1 MNNYKV
7 YYHKVS
13 KEISG
18 YNFDKYYIGISS
30 RKNLADRWGK
40 DGIGYKSQPFY
51 HAIHKYGWDN
61 IEHKILF
68 ENLSSEEAKNI
79 EMVLIQTLDT
89 QIGHKGYNN
98 TMGGDGVKEN
108 DKILCRNI
116 YCKELNAV
124 FRNVEIAGNITGIN
138 KNTIRNRCQFY
149 ENGILQNNKKDN
161 FHFCYI
167 EQMYKMYS
175 EERMNKSSKP
185 VVLLSSGK
193 IYGSWNIANKILGTN
208 FNRKSILNL
217 QQYLKKKNNNTLY
230 KKDRIMYVEDYLKVF
245 DNTYFC

>member
-1 MNNYKV
+1 
-7 YYHKVS
+7 
-13 KEISG
+13 
-18 YNFDKYYIGISS
+18 
-30 RKNLADRWGK
+30 
-40 DGIGYKSQPFY
+40 
-51 HAIHKYGWDN
+51 
-61 IEHKILF
+61 
-68 ENLSSEEAKNI
+68 
-79 EMVLIQTLDT
+79 MVLIQTLDT

-124 FRNVEIAGNITGIN
+124 FRNVEIAGDITGIN

-149 ENGILQNNKKDN
+149 ENGILQNNNRDN

>member
-1 MNNYKV
+1 MNDYKV
-7 YYHKVS
+7 YYHKVP

-18 YNFDKYYIGISS
+18 YKFDKYYIGISC

-40 DGIGYKSQPFY
+40 DGGGYKSQPFY
-51 HAIHKYGWDN
+51 RAIQKYGWNN
-61 IEHKILF
+61 IEHKVLF
-68 ENLSSEEAKNI
+68 ENLSSQDAKNI

-108 DKILCRNI
+108 NKILCRNI

-124 FRNVEIAGNITGIN
+124 FKNIEIASDITGIN
-138 KNTIRNRCQFY
+138 KHTIRNRCQFY

-161 FHFCYI
+161 YHFCYI

-185 VVLLSSGK
+185 VVLLSNGK
-193 IYGSWNIANKILGTN
+193 VYGSWNIANKILSTE
-208 FNRKSILNL
+208 FSRKSILDL
-217 QQYLKKKNNNTLY
+217 QSYLKKKGNNTLY
-230 KKDRIMYVEDYLKVF
+230 KKDRIMYLEDYLKVF